1 MALRSVPFATIPG
14 VRVGHAVDREGS
26 TGVTVT
32 RFDQGV
38 PVVLDLR
45 GGVAATYDTGSLSLE
60 STFGRR
66 WAIFFSG
73 GSLYGLDA
81 ARGVR
86 TRLLEEGIVHRAFRN
101 PNAVLPI
108 SGAAIF
114 DLPRHAAAI
123 PDYLPLGYE
132 AARSASQDP
141 FGAGAIGAGAGATV
155 GKYAGRRRASAG
167 GLAAAAVRTPLGAHV
182 GVMVVVNSVGAV
194 RDPSSGRWVAGASTG
209 RGRIIPPTYT
219 ARPSGARS
227 NTTLAMVVTDLRFP
241 RTELARMAIGVSAGL
256 SRAIVPFATSYDGDM
271 VFVASTERRAPRPAE
286 DLDRVAGLAA
296 ELAVEATLRAVRS
309 PRPVRG

>member
-1 MALRSVPFATIPG
+1 
-14 VRVGHAVDREGS
+14 
-26 TGVTVT
+26 
-32 RFDQGV
+32 
-38 PVVLDLR
+38 
-45 GGVAATYDTGSLSLE
+45 
-60 STFGRR
+60 
-66 WAIFFSG
+66 
-73 GSLYGLDA
+73 
-81 ARGVR
+81 
-86 TRLLEEGIVHRAFRN
+86 
-101 PNAVLPI
+101 
-108 SGAAIF
+108 
-114 DLPRHAAAI
+114 
-123 PDYLPLGYE
+123 
-132 AARSASQDP
+132 
-141 FGAGAIGAGAGATV
+141 
-155 GKYAGRRRASAG
+155 
-167 GLAAAAVRTPLGAHV
+167 AHV